1 MQVSRIELKLK
12 NMENYPVARTKG
24 GLRVDGFPDAV
35 KLIKLDDPKARRISE
50 LLLHRHHLEFADR
63 CLEAISKAPVDSP
76 TVREALWRC
85 AIVHFAKCFGSSAA
99 RFQLSREKIYK
110 NEPPEAKHVFEY
122 FQSLRD

>member
-12 NMENYPVARTKG
+12 NMENYPIARTKG

-35 KLIKLDDPKARRISE
+35 KLIKLDDPEARRISE

-76 TVREALWRC
+76 TVRG
-85 AIVHFAKCFGSSAA
+85 HFGVA
-99 RFQLSREKIYK
+99 R
-110 NEPPEAKHVFEY
+110 
-122 FQSLRD
+122 